1 MKVIGENR
9 ETKQIDPEVSCKQFE
24 LVFDPSFAVVE
35 VLSGNGIQSQE
46 KAASDDA
53 SA

>member
-9 ETKQIDPEVSCKQFE
+9 ETKQIDPEVSCKQFT

-35 VLSGNGIQSQE
+35 VLSGNGIKSQE
-46 KAASDDA
+46 KAASDDV